1 MTNVSTPCHLIQQS
15 TQKIIGKKIMRMLR
29 TFYNY
34 PHIIS
39 KSMGNT
45 QCLCDSHPRL
55 LLGQLVQ
62 IMQTSLNLI
71 LPK

>member
-1 MTNVSTPCHLIQQS
+1 
-15 TQKIIGKKIMRMLR
+15 MRMLR

-39 KSMGNT
+39 KSVGNT

-62 IMQTSLNLI
+62 IMQTSLNLV